1 MKKSTKAASPTSP
14 KSNVSQTDDTPNQ
27 NASAQPTPNNAV
39 VPFRL
44 GKDEM
49 NLVEHPFALLRRGA
63 TDSVI
68 HLEWDKIHPRT
79 GKTVHAEWRVSGDPI
94 LGLPGPVEER
104 LYLVLMELSR
114 EQGFPQRVI
123 FSRGDILRR
132 LSIADTAQ
140 NYATL
145 HDAFLRLKTVTI
157 DAKRSFWNVA
167 AQDFSAHRMFNI
179 LDDVEVVD
187 EAAGRR
193 KGQVSLALSS
203 FLWSEVMY
211 SSIVAGN
218 IRSLSIDFAL
228 SLELPLSA
236 RLFRYLDKHRTGDK
250 DQNRNKFEIELH
262 RLCEIHLGM
271 TRARY
276 ASKLKERLAP
286 AFQELKERGFLAE
299 VRYEPMKSQAGAE
312 KVVFYFTNGLL
323 NAEDDVEVAATDSLR
338 IQHHTPHATQ
348 SESEEITVAPAPTGF
363 SPIDLILSWDMED
376 EEARGAACDAVF
388 EELDTATREK
398 IENGLWEVMPPF
410 LQNNRSLPGARS
422 TLARHRRA
430 RVLGDYADRVR
441 AVLEEAARAE
451 TGAARVAEG

>member
-1 MKKSTKAASPTSP
+1 MPKKIEKAASPALSPSENLSPEDSTSQKTK
-14 KSNVSQTDDTPNQ
+14 KSNEKAVSK
-27 NASAQPTPNNAV
+27 S
-39 VPFRL
+39 FRL

-49 NLVEHPFALLRRGA
+49 NLVEHPFAVLKRGA
-63 TDSVI
+63 TGSVI
-68 HLEWDKIHPRT
+68 HLEWEKKHPRT
-79 GKTVHAEWRVSGDPI
+79 GKTIKAHWRIEGSGE

-104 LYLVLMELSR
+104 LYLVMMELSR
-114 EQGFPQRVI
+114 EQGFPEQVM
-123 FSRGDILRR
+123 FSSGDILRR
-132 LSIADTAQ
+132 LGIADAAK
-140 NYATL
+140 NYAML
-145 HDAFLRLKTVTI
+145 HDAFLRLTSVTI
-157 DAKRSFWNVA
+157 DAKNSFWLAQADDFA
-167 AQDFSAHRMFNI
+167 ASVMFG
-179 LDDVEVVD
+179 LVD
-187 EAAGRR
+187 EVKTTEEGGGRR
-193 KGQVSLALSS
+193 KGQVPLALSS
-203 FLWSEVMY
+203 FRWSQTMY

-250 DQNRNKFEIELH
+250 DQNRNKFEIELF

-286 AFQELKERGFLAE
+286 AFQELKQRGFLAD
-299 VRYEPMKSQAGAE
+299 VQFEPMKSQESAE

-323 NAEDDVEVAATDSLR
+323 NADGEVEMPATVSPE
-338 IQHHTPHATQ
+338 IEYHTLHAIQ
-348 SESEEITVAPAPTGF
+348 SEEVLVAPAPTGF

-376 EEARGAACDAVF
+376 EEARNAACDAVF
-388 EELDTATREK
+388 EELDATTREK
-398 IENGLWEVMPPF
+398 IENGLWEIMPPF

-451 TGAARVAEG
+451 TGATKVAGE

>member
-1 MKKSTKAASPTSP
+1 MKKSIKAASPTSP
-14 KSNVSQTDDTPNQ
+14 KSNVSQTSDTLNQ
-27 NASAQPTPNNAV
+27 NAPAQHPTNDAV

-299 VRYEPMKSQAGAE
+299 VKYEPMKSQTGAE

-323 NAEDDVEVAATDSLR
+323 NAKDDVEVSTSVPAPVPQIPTEGMQ
-338 IQHHTPHATQ
+338 I
-348 SESEEITVAPAPTGF
+348 EEVVVAPAPTGF

-398 IENGLWEVMPPF
+398 IENGLWELMPPF

-451 TGAARVAEG
+451 TAITRVAEG

>member
-1 MKKSTKAASPTSP
+1 MKKSIKAASPASP
-14 KSNVSQTDDTPNQ
+14 ESNASQADDTPAQ
-27 NASAQPTPNNAV
+27 NASAQVATNNAV

-79 GKTVHAEWRVSGDPI
+79 GKTVHAEWRVAGDPI

-299 VRYEPMKSQAGAE
+299 VRYEPMKSQTGAE

-323 NAEDDVEVAATDSLR
+323 NANDDVEVSTSVS
-338 IQHHTPHATQ
+338 PHVPQIPTQ
-348 SESEEITVAPAPTGF
+348 GMQNEEVVVAPAPTGF

-388 EELDTATREK
+388 EELDATTQENIEK
-398 IENGLWEVMPPF
+398 GLWEAMPPF

-441 AVLEEAARAE
+441 AVLEEAVRAE
-451 TGAARVAEG
+451 TGATKVAEG

>member
-1 MKKSTKAASPTSP
+1 MKKSIKAASPTSP
-14 KSNVSQTDDTPNQ
+14 KSNVSQTGDTLNQ
-27 NASAQPTPNNAV
+27 NASAQHPTNNAV

-276 ASKLKERLAP
+276 ASNLKERLAP

-299 VRYEPMKSQAGAE
+299 VKYEPMKSQTGAE

-323 NAEDDVEVAATDSLR
+323 NAKDDVEVSTSVPAPVPQ
-338 IQHHTPHATQ
+338 IPIEGMQI
-348 SESEEITVAPAPTGF
+348 EEVVVAPTPTGF

-398 IENGLWEVMPPF
+398 IENGLWELMPPF

-451 TGAARVAEG
+451 TAITRVAEG

>member
-1 MKKSTKAASPTSP
+1 MKKSIKAASPTSP
-14 KSNVSQTDDTPNQ
+14 KSNVSQTGDTLNQ
-27 NASAQPTPNNAV
+27 NASAQHPTNNAV

-299 VRYEPMKSQAGAE
+299 VKYEPMKSQTGAE

-323 NAEDDVEVAATDSLR
+323 NAKDDVEVSTSVPAPVPQIPTEGMQ
-338 IQHHTPHATQ
+338 I
-348 SESEEITVAPAPTGF
+348 EEVVVAPAPTGF

-398 IENGLWEVMPPF
+398 IENGLWELMPPF

-451 TGAARVAEG
+451 TAITRVAEG